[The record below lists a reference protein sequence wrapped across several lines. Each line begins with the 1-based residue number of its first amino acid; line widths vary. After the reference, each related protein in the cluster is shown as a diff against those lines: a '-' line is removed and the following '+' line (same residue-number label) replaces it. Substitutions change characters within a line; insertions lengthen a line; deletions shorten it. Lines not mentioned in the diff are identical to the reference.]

1 MHIPYMKIVVYLLTF
16 VGYCYSGYGSSVLS
30 SLRDAVL
37 SAEIIFGDVFKNF
50 ITVSKKFKT
59 VHEIFDSAVEEN
71 CVYQCPGGENN
82 EVMLNTVRSLMNH
95 FYRPTSFEK

>member
-1 MHIPYMKIVVYLLTF
+1 MNIPYMKVLVYILTF
-16 VGYCYSGYGSSVLS
+16 VGYCYSGYGSSIIT

-37 SAEIIFGDVFKNF
+37 SAEVLFGDVFKNV

-71 CVYQCPGGENN
+71 CVYQCPGSMLVTFVPIATNN
-82 EVMLNTVRSLMNH
+82 KVI
-95 FYRPTSFEK
+95 

>member
-1 MHIPYMKIVVYLLTF
+1 MRFPYMKVLVYVLTF
-16 VGYCYSGYGSSVLS
+16 VGYSYSGFGSSVLG

-59 VHEIFDSAVEEN
+59 VHEMFDSAVEEN
-71 CVYQCPGGENN
+71 CVYKCPVPGELWGDW
-82 EVMLNTVRSLMNH
+82 VIKL
-95 FYRPTSFEK
+95 